1 MKKIMLTVSAFAL
14 VAMMAACGSSA
25 KSDAEAL
32 AKKSC
37 ECETLGKDGKQ
48 EEALKC
54 ATELMEMA
62 QTDQAKGTRKTPLLP
77 SSTRKLSRP
86 AYEACNK

>member
-1 MKKIMLTVSAFAL
+1 MKKVMLTVSAFAL
-14 VAMMAACGSSA
+14 VAMMAACGGSA
-25 KSDAEAL
+25 KADAEAL

-37 ECETLGKDGKQ
+37 ECETLVKDGKQ

-62 QTDQAKGTRKTPLLP
+62 QKDQAKYEKDTAATKQYEEAF
-77 SSTRKLSRP
+77 KA

>member
-1 MKKIMLTVSAFAL
+1 MKKVMLTVSAFAL
-14 VAMMAACGSSA
+14 VAIMAACGGSA

-37 ECETLGKDGKQ
+37 ECEQLGKDGKQ
-48 EEALKC
+48 EEAMKC

-62 QTDQAKGTRKTPLLP
+62 QKDQAKYEKDSVATKEYEEAF
-77 SSTRKLSRP
+77 KA